1 MSVESLS
8 SGESCKG
15 TTDEAIRLHVQ
26 AGGNVWQLCY
36 SPRVQ
41 AFKLTSRKL
50 SFLYVQQTKVKFG
63 ILASQSIRY
72 TVSTNA

>member
-26 AGGNVWQLCY
+26 AGNVWQLCY

-50 SFLYVQQTKVKFG
+50 SFLNVQQTKVKFG

>member
-26 AGGNVWQLCY
+26 AGNVRQLCY